1 METTG
6 SRFWTGSAT
15 VYLRLALGAGFLSAV
30 ADRFGLWGPPGS
42 HLVAWGNMHNFFA
55 YTAQLN
61 PWFAA
66 NVAPTV
72 GWAAT
77 WCEIVFGIC
86 LVLGI
91 YTRAA
96 AILSGL
102 LTLAFALGM
111 AFGLGIK
118 APLNASVF
126 AVSAGS
132 FLLACPARY
141 PLSLDRLWRG
151 ANRQAMR

>member
-1 METTG
+1 MTATARN
-6 SRFWTGSAT
+6 RFWIGGVTL
-15 VYLRLALGAGFLSAV
+15 YLRLALGLGFLSAV

-42 HLVAWGNMHNFFA
+42 HLVAWGNMHNFLA

-61 PWFAA
+61 PWFSAGM
-66 NVAPTV
+66 APTV
-72 GWAAT
+72 GWVAT

-91 YTRAA
+91 YTRAT

-132 FLLACPARY
+132 FLLACATDFPW
-141 PLSLDRLWRG
+141 SLDRTWRG
-151 ANRQAMR
+151 AK